1 MSYSFSE
8 NTWGEKFIEE
18 VNRADFIT
26 SPSTDFF
33 NQRFDFQLQEENC
46 LFILSG
52 SDSGLLIP
60 WLHKQEIGR
69 GSRLVVVEPDEV
81 YKLVAPAYRGSLG
94 NGIIVDTS
102 VSKNCITLYRQ
113 SSWQHEVFNGSD
125 EAWITGGSIRVL
137 ESNASATDYS
147 RLYTSMHRAIVKA
160 AEERVFEVS
169 SVLNRDSF
177 SKMQFRNA
185 VDSIEPFMRNLEFGQ
200 GKTAVVLGGGPSLD
214 KHLDWIKINRSKL
227 FVLAVSRISN
237 KLLKEEL
244 KPDLVVS
251 VDPQDASYEVSKQG
265 VLWTDVPLVYNY
277 HVSYKLL
284 QQWQGPAFYLG
295 RRLPWQNIKKLR
307 NFVPAS
313 GPTVSHTAINV
324 ASHLGFSQVLI
335 TGVDLCY
342 SLSASTHAG
351 DSPEQT
357 IRKMP
362 SLCNAQVKTY
372 SGRIAGTNILLKN
385 SVDALNGMGIA
396 LKKQGIMLF
405 NLSEDAAYCAAV
417 PHLAITEVILP
428 DEKPELSDYLN
439 LEVRAINTRELKGL
453 ETEFKLAKH
462 LLTKISAMCSKA
474 NTLVEQLHGRNSSGD
489 KEKVSFKLAQLRK
502 QIESEYPDYIGALT
516 YHYGIEFSRTNSPT
530 DFNDMSAEELISWGQ
545 HYYSLVECS
554 ARSLIKE
561 IDAHTFRLQ
570 LRRDEQNPNIN
581 IRELAKRWR
590 EDNTPGR
597 ILRWKRLNGTRAEP
611 EDRAWIQ
618 RNIGK
623 FRASLNEPTAKT
635 LKAYRSQS
643 QNIGSVLKSLVF
655 LAQNEHISELNAIEQ
670 KFDTDA
676 WPYSALKL
684 YTAGLVYGLQ
694 NEPISAI
701 GDLQRAIN
709 LCTARM
715 DSHPDSIN
723 SMKGLIEECL
733 IKMNSC
739 FIKLNDYGSALTT
752 LGMLSEISPSYI
764 VSYAKMLHLAGQ
776 NDSAIELLKSYVEL
790 YPNNRKAQFL
800 LNRWLPEI
808 RKSEL
813 PNEIPAYKS
822 KIDDAIQ
829 AVLGK

>member
-26 SPSTDFF
+26 SPSRDLFE
-33 NQRFDFQLQEENC
+33 QKFDFQLQEENC

-60 WLHKQEIGR
+60 WLHRQRIGR

-81 YKLVAPAYRGSLG
+81 YKLVAPAYRGTLG
-94 NGIIVDTS
+94 NGSMDDAIGLQS
-102 VSKNCITLYRQ
+102 CITLHRQ

-137 ESNASATDYS
+137 ESNASVADYS

-185 VDSIEPFMRNLEFGQ
+185 VDSIEPFRCNLEFGQ

-214 KHLDWIKINRSKL
+214 KHLDWIKKNRSKL

-251 VDPQDASYEVSKQG
+251 VDPQDASYDLSKQG

-284 QQWQGPAFYLG
+284 QQWQGPSFYLG
-295 RRLPWQNIKKLR
+295 RRLPWHNIEKLQ

-313 GPTVSHTAINV
+313 GPTVSHTAVSV

-372 SGRIAGTNILLKN
+372 SGRIAGSSILLKN
-385 SVDALNGMGIA
+385 SVGALNEIGIA
-396 LKKQGIMLF
+396 LKKQNMMLF
-405 NLSEDAAYCAAV
+405 NLSEDAAFCAAV
-417 PHLAITEVILP
+417 PHLAITDVILP
-428 DEKPELSDYLN
+428 DKKPQLSDYLN
-439 LEVRAINTRELKGL
+439 VDVRAITTQELKEL

-462 LLTKISAMCSKA
+462 IFAKISSMCTKA
-474 NTLVEQLHGRNSSGD
+474 KTLVAQLHGRNSGGD
-489 KEKVSFKLAQLRK
+489 KEKVSFKLAKLRK
-502 QIESEYPDYIGALT
+502 QIESEYPDYIGAVT

-545 HYYSLVECS
+545 HYYRLVECS
-554 ARSLIKE
+554 AGSLIKE
-561 IDAHTFRLQ
+561 IDAHAFRLQ
-570 LRRDEQNPNIN
+570 LRRDEQNPNTN
-581 IRELAKRWR
+581 VRELAKRWR
-590 EDNTPGR
+590 DDETPGR
-597 ILRWKRLNGTRAEP
+597 ILRWKRLNGARAKP

-623 FRASLNEPTAKT
+623 FRASLNVQTAKT
-635 LKAYRSQS
+635 LQAYQS
-643 QNIGSVLKSLVF
+643 QNQDIINMLKSLVF
-655 LAQNEHISELNAIEQ
+655 LAQNENISELQAIEQ
-670 KFDTDA
+670 RFDKKV
-676 WPYSALKL
+676 WPYSALRL
-684 YTAGLVYGLQ
+684 YTAGLVYCLRS
-694 NEPISAI
+694 EPTSAI
-701 GDLQRAIN
+701 GDLQSAIN
-709 LCTARM
+709 LCTVRM
-715 DSHPDSIN
+715 ESHPDSLN

-739 FIKLNDYGSALTT
+739 FIKLNDYKSALTT

-764 VSYAKMLHLAGQ
+764 VSYAKMLHLSGQ
-776 NDSAIELLKSYVEL
+776 NDSAIELLKYYVEL
-790 YPNNRKAQFL
+790 YPNNRKAQFF
-800 LNRWLPEI
+800 LNKWLPVHEKAEI
-808 RKSEL
+808 
-813 PNEIPAYKS
+813 PNENPVYIS
-822 KIDDAIQ
+822 KINDAIH
-829 AVLGK
+829 AVMGK